1 MLGTGCDPTQLT
13 AEGLTFSAA
22 RCQRTSTCPGCLVFW
37 GRSPQRAFMVTLL
50 TTTCRRKGVQRAYCS
65 QEAKGAP
72 KFYQQEK
79 QRSLTVFSSSN
90 LPPSSDHCL
99 RSGEAAQGHAFH
111 DFYSRKVSGYRIHNS
126 FLLDSESIWRR
137 FLSSHLQVQKTRSP
151 SEAPQRGHL
160 EWEPPVPKLLD
171 TFSGDRYTSA
181 NLKPHSARTLAV
193 PYLECE
199 LVCGPP
205 NPVLGLH
212 AVLPRQRHRRL
223 VQAPML
229 LSLQLQD
236 EHLQGAQDPKSVR
249 EPPHWV
255 LALPGLKR
263 ITTLI

>member
-1 MLGTGCDPTQLT
+1 M
-13 AEGLTFSAA
+13 
-22 RCQRTSTCPGCLVFW
+22 
-37 GRSPQRAFMVTLL
+37 
-50 TTTCRRKGVQRAYCS
+50 
-65 QEAKGAP
+65 
-72 KFYQQEK
+72 
-79 QRSLTVFSSSN
+79 TVFSSSN

-181 NLKPHSARTLAV
+181 NLKPHSARTLAG

-223 VQAPML
+223 VQAPVL